1 MRKFYQKKRIM
12 IPLSIGLALIFLG
25 VIGAI
30 ISSLYLTTSNAY
42 VSEYLIP
49 VQSKIEG
56 KIIELNLQE
65 GMNVKKGEILA
76 ELESNLDLK
85 RVEQLENDFS
95 RAQQELKSFED
106 EISKINIKMK
116 QAQKNIDVA
125 KQNLENANNDYVLYK
140 IQFKDGTV
148 TKKDLEKAIKNLE
161 LAQVE
166 FEEAQAQVGLNS
178 SALEKIVSKK
188 DIQLDEMKTLIHEL
202 EQAKLELS
210 FATII
215 AQKSGIITD
224 ISAKLG
230 DLVNEKTKMAT
241 IIPQEC
247 TIMANFKKL
256 PSKNLKVGQ
265 KASVKIYTTSFKTF
279 EGEVVEILPEKSNLI
294 PAKIKITTGLKDRK
308 IKTKA
313 RAFVKV
319 RVE

>member
-215 AQKSGIITD
+215 AQKSGIGIELNTAGWFKECEEQYPSLALLKEANARK
-224 ISAKLG
+224 IPVI
-230 DLVNEKTKMAT
+230 VNADAHD
-241 IIPQEC
+241 PAHLQR
-247 TIMANFKKL
+247 NFT
-256 PSKNLKVGQ
+256 Q
-265 KASVKIYTTSFKTF
+265 AA
-279 EGEVVEILPEKSNLI
+279 EILCQAGYPQRS
-294 PAKIKITTGLKDRK
+294 
-308 IKTKA
+308 
-313 RAFVKV
+313 FQ
-319 RVE
+319 

>member
-85 RVEQLENDFS
+85 RVEQLENDFL

-210 FATII
+210 FATIT

-265 KASVKIYTTSFKTF
+265 KASVKIYTTSFKAF

>member
-1 MRKFYQKKRIM
+1 MSCGCRNQY
-12 IPLSIGLALIFLG
+12 
-25 VIGAI
+25 
-30 ISSLYLTTSNAY
+30 N
-42 VSEYLIP
+42 
-49 VQSKIEG
+49 
-56 KIIELNLQE
+56 
-65 GMNVKKGEILA
+65 
-76 ELESNLDLK
+76 
-85 RVEQLENDFS
+85 
-95 RAQQELKSFED
+95 

-215 AQKSGIITD
+215 AHI
-224 ISAKLG
+224 
-230 DLVNEKTKMAT
+230 V
-241 IIPQEC
+241 
-247 TIMANFKKL
+247 F
-256 PSKNLKVGQ
+256 
-265 KASVKIYTTSFKTF
+265 
-279 EGEVVEILPEKSNLI
+279 
-294 PAKIKITTGLKDRK
+294 
-308 IKTKA
+308 
-313 RAFVKV
+313 
-319 RVE
+319 